1 MSLGGNGRMG
11 LVWFSLRLLLTRE
24 TFAFLSEF
32 SISSSNSPW
41 FWDQTALQSVTS
53 GVRAAHILWS
63 KSWEIEIDSLNLSY
77 IIATEG
83 LL

>member
-1 MSLGGNGRMG
+1 MG
-11 LVWFSLRLLLTRE
+11 EWVWFG
-24 TFAFLSEF
+24 FLSGFYSPERLSRFSLEF

-77 IIATEG
+77 IIATEATLNATG
-83 LL
+83 